1 MATADLNSDTR
12 CLVFFVDIANLGM
25 ANIALPTIQKAL
37 GYDEGSVQWILTA
50 YSLTVSSIPQS
61 LSVHK
66 IYINFRNNSLVAFLW
81 LEADL
86 VTFSVTKMCFY
97 SV

>member
-50 YSLTVSSIPQS
+50 YSLTVSSIPT
-61 LSVHK
+61 
-66 IYINFRNNSLVAFLW
+66 LVWPNIHTDF
-81 LEADL
+81 
-86 VTFSVTKMCFY
+86 
-97 SV
+97 

>member
-1 MATADLNSDTR
+1 MITTVDLDFHTR

-50 YSLTVSSIPQS
+50 YSLTVSSI
-61 LSVHK
+61 L
-66 IYINFRNNSLVAFLW
+66 NSIDPENIV
-81 LEADL
+81 DL
-86 VTFSVTKMCFY
+86 CEMIVWWFSY
-97 SV
+97 GWRPAW

>member
-1 MATADLNSDTR
+1 MTSSSLNRTASLATLAIVYVYARDIYTTIITADLDFHTR

-50 YSLTVSSIPQS
+50 YSLTVSSIPN
-61 LSVHK
+61 SV
-66 IYINFRNNSLVAFLW
+66 SP
-81 LEADL
+81 
-86 VTFSVTKMCFY
+86 
-97 SV
+97 

>member
-1 MATADLNSDTR
+1 MITTADLDLHTR

-50 YSLTVSSIPQS
+50 YSLTVSSISNSVSPKNIVDLCEMIVWW
-61 LSVHK
+61 LS
-66 IYINFRNNSLVAFLW
+66 YGWRPAW
-81 LEADL
+81 
-86 VTFSVTKMCFY
+86 
-97 SV
+97 